1 MEERTLA
8 RARNLAR
15 MEPAFPVLHVGSL
28 PLEHV
33 HHMFPLYNVQ
43 HLKNS
48 NFLMLFIVCFL
59 SLDFLRAKIAIL
71 LKIMYSISIYEC
83 SNG

>member
-1 MEERTLA
+1 
-8 RARNLAR
+8 
-15 MEPAFPVLHVGSL
+15 
-28 PLEHV
+28 
-33 HHMFPLYNVQ
+33 MFPLYNVQ

-48 NFLMLFIVCFL
+48 NFLMFFIVCFL
-59 SLDFLRAKIAIL
+59 SLDFLRAKKAIL